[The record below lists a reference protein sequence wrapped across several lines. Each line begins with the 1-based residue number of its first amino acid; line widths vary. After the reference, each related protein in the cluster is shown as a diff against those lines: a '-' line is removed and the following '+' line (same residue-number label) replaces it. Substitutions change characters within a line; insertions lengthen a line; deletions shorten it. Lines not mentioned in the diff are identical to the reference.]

1 MIFETLENCGKCRDE
16 FIKNVEKLCVECP
29 IQNHVRSEKENMVNK
44 FNLLKSIETVE
55 VLKEYINEKKVKFR
69 TAIEEQINWEH
80 LNHKDDPQIKYRP
93 NRISIVVTYIEQ
105 MKYFNEQLD
114 LLTNIKETR
123 IISDEQRNADYNF
136 KKETELDEILR
147 AGKDI
152 TNEELKIMHGGLDL
166 GYERFFF
173 KYKTSY
179 GFEVG
184 RLFVDLIKQVIELQT
199 YFASNEDIKDIRT
212 RGIAIMILRIEKMK
226 MEVRLR
232 NEFNYAC
239 DFLKRKGVKAYKAL
253 FDDYETFIQNVVNAS
268 FYQLNGFYFEVSYFY
283 DLFTNFIK
291 DLKEKNNIEEL
302 KIRLELEKQE
312 ATKTINS
319 QKSNKSEININDDWK
334 KIIKIEFHN
343 RILEIENKIEVKIKN
358 WKQRERDVLIE
369 CASFCQL
376 LFDFKYFEKGSTN
389 RKTVNQFSVSRYGVD
404 ITIQLESGKKKDRE
418 THKKFLKLYFS

>member
-16 FIKNVEKLCVECP
+16 FITNVEKLCVECP

-55 VLKEYINEKKVKFR
+55 VLKEYINEKKVKYR

-93 NRISIVVTYIEQ
+93 DRISIVVTYIEQ

-123 IISDEQRNADYNF
+123 IISDEQRTADYNF
-136 KKETELDEILR
+136 KKATELDEILR

-152 TNEELKIMHGGLDL
+152 TDEELKNMQDSLDL

-184 RLFVDLIKQVIELQT
+184 RLFVHEIKQAIELQT

-212 RGIAIMILRIEKMK
+212 RGMAIMGLRMKKMQ
-226 MEVRLR
+226 MELHLR

-239 DFLKRKGVKAYKAL
+239 DFLKRKGVKAYKTL
-253 FDDYETFIQNVVNAS
+253 FDDYETFMQNVVNSS
-268 FYQLNGFYFEVSYFY
+268 FYQLHGFYFEVSYFY

-291 DLKEKNNIEEL
+291 DLREKNNIEEL
-302 KIRLELEKQE
+302 KLR
-312 ATKTINS
+312 
-319 QKSNKSEININDDWK
+319 
-334 KIIKIEFHN
+334 
-343 RILEIENKIEVKIKN
+343 LEIEILENNKEIKELRLESIFN
-358 WKQRERDVLIE
+358 KENKAFEFCLELMEELEITINNIPNSLKLTKGRVGTLTGLITAIKQTPNMFILENPTNE
-369 CASFCQL
+369 QL
-376 LFDFKYFEKGSTN
+376 LTYFNSFLKTNYST
-389 RKTVNQFSVSRYGVD
+389 FSTRNEAYKQTIDTAERY
-404 ITIQLESGKKKDRE
+404 IQLHFKK
-418 THKKFLKLYFS
+418 